1 MTSLVTTRRKGGV
14 LVWSRV
20 IETSRVRNTLGERER
35 KDLLAENKNPQ
46 IRIWGFL
53 FSPYVSTVVT
63 GVFKVVVSAGY
74 LEKMSLTIFENEEN
88 QGMLENNFQWLKVRL
103 YQYV

>member
-1 MTSLVTTRRKGGV
+1 VFVTLWGNGK
-14 LVWSRV
+14 
-20 IETSRVRNTLGERER
+20 E

-46 IRIWGFL
+46 IRIGGFL
-53 FSPYVSTVVT
+53 FSPGTSTVVT

-88 QGMLENNFQWLKVRL
+88 QGMLENNFQWLKVRI

>member
-1 MTSLVTTRRKGGV
+1 MPGEKQKTL
-14 LVWSRV
+14 
-20 IETSRVRNTLGERER
+20 NTYLG
-35 KDLLAENKNPQ
+35 
-46 IRIWGFL
+46 IFV
-53 FSPYVSTVVT
+53 SPNTSTVVT

-88 QGMLENNFQWLKVRL
+88 QGMLENNFQWLNVRI